1 MLKRIIASTVMAITT
16 QATRAG
22 RSQRAR
28 RVVPG
33 DGVPILPFPRPCSLV
48 LSVTTPLYSTT
59 VSQALRHTLRT
70 DTLEEYLP
78 AQATHETTRTWGWHR
93 GCGGGEY
100 KSIHQLQYYGE
111 YSSNTFSN

>member
-1 MLKRIIASTVMAITT
+1 MATERAARDQAS
-16 QATRAG
+16 QATV
-22 RSQRAR
+22 
-28 RVVPG
+28 RVR
-33 DGVPILPFPRPCSLV
+33 ILPIPRLCSRAP
-48 LSVTTPLYSTT
+48 SVTTLPLYSTT
-59 VSQALRHTLRT
+59 VSQPLRHTLRT

-111 YSSNTFSN
+111 YSSNTFSNRREWLL